1 MKTIDCA
8 LAQDLMPLYT
18 EGMLSP
24 ESREALEEHLAG
36 CEACRRTADE
46 MCHPLLEPQFQ
57 EEARLLRR
65 LRRRRKALWAAVIV
79 LAALLVLSGILRYT
93 EARYTAQA
101 LTPRLTRLS
110 IPSQAVQ
117 ESYTAEDGSVVIQKV
132 PNQKYLYY
140 FLLRS
145 SSKDIPLKLT
155 EGKVYGFYDGQ
166 LYQLNAQFYIHD
178 TSKGVLPL
186 GYESRRGVQQSGSKR
201 LAEPAARSGA
211 AAGAGD
217 GAGRVPGLSGSARSI
232 PAGADV
238 SARGLRGVAA
248 ARQRHRPTDG
258 AAVER
263 MK

>member
-1 MKTIDCA
+1 M
-8 LAQDLMPLYT
+8 
-18 EGMLSP
+18 
-24 ESREALEEHLAG
+24 
-36 CEACRRTADE
+36 
-46 MCHPLLEPQFQ
+46 
-57 EEARLLRR
+57 
-65 LRRRRKALWAAVIV
+65 IV
-79 LAALLVLSGILRYT
+79 LTALLVLSGILWYA

-110 IPSQAVQ
+110 IPGQAVQ

-186 GYESRRGVQQSGSKR
+186 GYESGVEFSDQVVNGWLNPLPAQGQQ
-201 LAEPAARSGA
+201 LELVMVLDEYP
-211 AAGAGD
+211 D
-217 GAGRVPGLSGSARSI
+217 YLDQPDQFLLELTYQ
-232 PAGADV
+232 PAGF
-238 SARGLRGVAA
+238 AA
-248 ARQRHRPTDG
+248 SLLPDG
-258 AAVER
+258 DTAPRTVRLWSE
-263 MK
+263 

>member
-79 LAALLVLSGILRYT
+79 LAALLVLSGILRYA

-117 ESYTAEDGSVVIQKV
+117 ESYTVEDGSVVIQKV
-132 PNQKYLYY
+132 PNQKYIYY

-145 SSKDIPLKLT
+145 SSKDLKPEQAL
-155 EGKVYGFYDGQ
+155 ELFNELK
-166 LYQLNAQFYIHD
+166 N
-178 TSKGVLPL
+178 K
-186 GYESRRGVQQSGSKR
+186 
-201 LAEPAARSGA
+201 
-211 AAGAGD
+211 
-217 GAGRVPGLSGSARSI
+217 
-232 PAGADV
+232 
-238 SARGLRGVAA
+238 
-248 ARQRHRPTDG
+248 
-258 AAVER
+258 
-263 MK
+263 

>member
-79 LAALLVLSGILRYT
+79 LAALLVLSGILWYA

-110 IPSQAVQ
+110 IPGQAVQ

-186 GYESRRGVQQSGSKR
+186 GYESGVEFSDQVVNGWQNPLPAQGQQ
-201 LAEPAARSGA
+201 LELVMVLDEYP
-211 AAGAGD
+211 D
-217 GAGRVPGLSGSARSI
+217 YLDQPDQFLLELTYQ
-232 PAGADV
+232 PAGF
-238 SARGLRGVAA
+238 AA
-248 ARQRHRPTDG
+248 SLLPDG
-258 AAVER
+258 DTAPRTVRLWSE
-263 MK
+263 

>member
-18 EGMLSP
+18 EGMLSGIP
-24 ESREALEEHLAG
+24 GGSGGAPGRVRSLPPDG
-36 CEACRRTADE
+36 GRNVP
-46 MCHPLLEPQFQ
+46 PLLEPQFQ

-79 LAALLVLSGILRYT
+79 LAALLVLSGILWYA

-110 IPSQAVQ
+110 IPGQAVQ

-145 SSKDIPLKLT
+145 SSKDIP
-155 EGKVYGFYDGQ
+155 
-166 LYQLNAQFYIHD
+166 
-178 TSKGVLPL
+178 
-186 GYESRRGVQQSGSKR
+186 
-201 LAEPAARSGA
+201 
-211 AAGAGD
+211 
-217 GAGRVPGLSGSARSI
+217 
-232 PAGADV
+232 
-238 SARGLRGVAA
+238 
-248 ARQRHRPTDG
+248 
-258 AAVER
+258 
-263 MK
+263 